1 MQSISHTLRYSLKV
15 YAVIIP
21 HIKRLLQLDS
31 IHSIHVVIP
40 CKQFHPCMGSCCI
53 IQSLI
58 IHALKDFCT
67 YTKTLVTVWNY
78 RPLNVIFL
86 KSDSHVHRQFCR
98 FGLLCTGMQ
107 ESIIWLAVSGRQA
120 NTHRVTGCQRYT
132 YTGCQG
138 KKKPTVW
145 LAVSVTPTQDT
156 VETPTVWLAIRG
168 TPIQGAR
175 KKPTVWLALSVTPTP
190 VSYTH
195 LTLPTTASV

>member
-1 MQSISHTLRYSLKV
+1 MLSNTKIAQVTPVHGICTVLTPHTERLMYLHTYFCSMQSISHTLRYSLKV

-107 ESIIWLAVSGRQA
+107 ESII
-120 NTHRVTGCQRYT
+120 
-132 YTGCQG
+132 
-138 KKKPTVW
+138 
-145 LAVSVTPTQDT
+145 
-156 VETPTVWLAIRG
+156 
-168 TPIQGAR
+168 
-175 KKPTVWLALSVTPTP
+175 
-190 VSYTH
+190 
-195 LTLPTTASV
+195 